1 MDRVAE
7 IEQAIGNHALW
18 MSHLRQAI
26 LETPAALDVEVIR
39 AEDQCD
45 FGKWL
50 YGSRLSVADRAS
62 SVYQEVERL
71 HAEFH
76 QVAAQVVEL
85 AASGRTCDAYGLLYG
100 EYITMSGRL
109 AIAMRAWQEKLRA
122 TKATQ

>member
-1 MDRVAE
+1 MDRVSD

-18 MSHLRQAI
+18 MSRLRQAI
-26 LETPAALDVEVIR
+26 LEAPAALEVEEIR

-50 YGSRLSVADRAS
+50 HGSRLSVEDRES
-62 SVYQEVERL
+62 GVYQEVKRL

-100 EYITMSGRL
+100 EYITISGRL

-122 TKATQ
+122 TQ

>member
-1 MDRVAE
+1 MVD
-7 IEQAIGNHALW
+7 IEQAIANHALW
-18 MSHLRQAI
+18 MSRLRQAI
-26 LETPAALDVEVIR
+26 VEAPAALEVEKIR

-50 YGSRLSVADRAS
+50 HGSRLSLEDRAS
-62 SVYQEVERL
+62 TVYQEVERL

-85 AASGRTCDAYGLLYG
+85 AASGRACDAYGLLYG

-122 TKATQ
+122 TQ